1 MLCEYLTARCHVA
14 IRPRNLATSQLE
26 LATSDVDF
34 GNMMATS
41 IGNICFGGIA
51 VTNWKVDRWD
61 AVFIQ
66 FFTMVEVKKSV
77 ARVDAPSEFPQSC
90 KGCN

>member
-1 MLCEYLTARCHVA
+1 
-14 IRPRNLATSQLE
+14 LATSQLE

-51 VTNWKVDRWD
+51 VKNWKADRRD

-66 FFTMVEVKKSV
+66 FFTMVEVKRLV
-77 ARVDAPSEFPQSC
+77 ARVDAPSEFPQRR
-90 KGCN
+90 KGCD